1 MSRYYTKSQEW
12 GDFDASLK
20 AVADNPCLLNA
31 EAKTSWVF
39 KVTYTQKP
47 ERLLTPEQYAK
58 MRV

>member
-31 EAKTSWVF
+31 E
-39 KVTYTQKP
+39 
-47 ERLLTPEQYAK
+47 YAGNYYPL
-58 MRV
+58 MT